1 VKVDTRSG
9 SAREWWERGVY
20 VEEPRVVR
28 HPEAGDPVEG
38 GPGDGDAA
46 DGEADDEDWGDD
58 EDRGVVLAPAL
69 DVDAERSMLL
79 VFDARTLEELARAPL
94 PHHHPFGFHG
104 RFFPE

>member
-1 VKVDTRSG
+1 M
-9 SAREWWERGVY
+9 
-20 VEEPRVVR
+20 VR

-38 GPGDGDAA
+38 DA
-46 DGEADDEDWGDD
+46 GD

-79 VFDARTLEELARAPL
+79 VFDAVSLEELARARL

-104 RFFPE
+104 RFLSD